1 MTYGIFVS
9 FREAANNRPSLRVGA
24 THGEATK
31 PSEASAERLFVS
43 DGAVKHEVRD
53 GEVLRGKAG
62 AVGKRLR
69 R

>member
-9 FREAANNRPSLRVGA
+9 FREAAQ
-24 THGEATK
+24 
-31 PSEASAERLFVS
+31 RLFVS